1 MRNEM
6 KPILFI
12 VVLFLLTALE
22 APVLSLEEQPLEALQ
37 QGIDA
42 SMKILTD
49 PGRKDPARKE
59 IELQNLFEITR
70 EVFDFKEFS
79 RRVLASHWQEF
90 TPGQRKE
97 FVDVFSEFL
106 GKFYLNKL
114 QEKYNNEKVICLN
127 QEIIGTTRAL
137 VYIKVLWQY
146 LEIPVKIR
154 MIKRNGKWKA
164 YDLSV
169 LGISAVMN
177 YRAQFNMVL
186 SKESPQQVIDRLKM
200 KIAELS

>member
-1 MRNEM
+1 M
-6 KPILFI
+6 KLIAFLT
-12 VVLFLLTALE
+12 VLFLLTALE
-22 APVLSLEEQPLEALQ
+22 PPALSFEQQPLEALQ

-42 SMKILTD
+42 SMKILKE
-49 PGRKDPARKE
+49 PARKDPARKE

-70 EVFDFKEFS
+70 NIFDFEEFS
-79 RRVLASHWQEF
+79 RRVLASHWKEF

-106 GKFYLNKL
+106 GKFYLSIL

-127 QEIIGTTRAL
+127 QEIISATRAL
-137 VYIKVLWQY
+137 VYIKVLLSS

-154 MIKRNGKWKA
+154 MIKRNGMWKV

-169 LGISAVMN
+169 FGISAVMN
-177 YRAQFNMVL
+177 YRAQFEMVL
-186 SKESPQQVIDRLKM
+186 SKKSPQQVIDRLKK
-200 KIAELS
+200 KIAGPV